1 MINLTKMEL
10 FRFFKSKTTYITLLF
25 AIILS
30 FILFAMSA
38 AFGEQSEAG
47 TLEENNV
54 MYTEISDSEA
64 ADIKNGSAGVGFVA
78 ADFTSDTKATLE
90 FLIENFISSGVYLIL
105 VGVFATNVVCSKYK
119 YGFQKNLNIYSQK
132 KWQMVVA
139 ENVSIL
145 FFSAIAVTLIALT
158 HLFISALYFKDFS
171 IGNLV
176 NIIRYW
182 GMQILLHYAFAVLIM
197 CVAEIIRSKIVC
209 IVFTCMLS
217 LGFGLAFMNSI
228 DSKLGLEK
236 FSFNKCMIEYHVK
249 LVPIKFDSELWIN
262 AIIVALLATVVYNII
277 NAVIVSRRDM
287 A

>member
-54 MYTEISDSEA
+54 MYTEVSDNEA
-64 ADIKNGSAGVGFVA
+64 ANIKNGSAGVGFVA

-105 VGVFATNVVCSKYK
+105 VGVFATNVVCNKYK
-119 YGFQKNLNIYSQK
+119 YGFQKNLNIYSK
-132 KWQMVVA
+132 NKWQTVVA
-139 ENVSIL
+139 GNISIL
-145 FFSAIAVTLIALT
+145 FFSAMAIILIAIT
-158 HLFISALYFKDFS
+158 YLFIGALYFKDFS
-171 IGNLV
+171 MGSLV
-176 NIIRYW
+176 NIIRYL
-182 GMQILLHYAFAVLIM
+182 GMQTLLHYTFAAMIM
-197 CVAEIIRSKIVC
+197 CIAEIIRSKIVC

-249 LVPIKFDSELWIN
+249 LVPIKFDGELWGQ
-262 AIIVALLATVVYNII
+262 AIMVVIFAAVVYNII